1 MFRRVISGTVSLAL
15 AACLLLSPQA
25 VPAAGA
31 ASFKDTESHW
41 SGQAV
46 EKSHALELM
55 KGYPGEVFKPE
66 DPVTRLE
73 AIAIIIRAMGL
84 EEEARTVDY
93 KNSGITLPAG
103 MFWGQGHLVVAA
115 QKGLLHKDYVGHL
128 LFSHPIPRQE
138 VATLV
143 AVALRDKLKVKG
155 DPQKL
160 SYTDT
165 AEISPTYL
173 PYVADVTQNNI
184 MQGIENNQ
192 FGPSQIMKR
201 GQMAALM
208 VRTVQEDWFSYGSER
223 IISGSIS
230 TLDSTAGVISITM
243 ADGTRISRLIDTKA
257 VFFRNSKPSSIAGFK
272 TGDRVT
278 AILGS
283 NDKVKHLESPG
294 KAAGSTGMT
303 AETEI
308 AGKIVDRSVTG
319 DSSLKLRNIDFKETV
334 YPLARVVTITDG
346 TGAGGISDL
355 ADGTHVIVRVNNNS
369 IHYVKILQPDEVTG
383 EINSIIPGYF
393 TVKTDYGNS
402 RIFSVNTAGMKIA
415 RGESRL
421 EFSELKNGDRVKVTA
436 VSGEAREITLITFN
450 PDKTEIRS
458 IDPFYRLIALTD
470 DNFIRKEFEVE
481 LRASIKKGAQPI
493 SINDL
498 KPGDIVGIKVGGNGK
513 IYEILMEDSSLPAV
527 YGTVTDVWLGSYP
540 RIYVNSIKYIMDHG
554 VPVTR
559 NGVSVSLRDIML
571 GTRVLTKVNNHSNVV
586 SVEIVDDKNITV
598 EGMVV
603 GTDLTG
609 KRITIEQSH
618 RLEFT
623 LPANRNYKIHDQ
635 TANYAG
641 STRLEDIKLGWG
653 VKLQLKNGG
662 IEEIRIV
669 SR

>member
-1 MFRRVISGTVSLAL
+1 MFRRVTNGAVSLVI

-31 ASFKDTESHW
+31 ASFKDTEGHW
-41 SGQAV
+41 SRQVV
-46 EKSHALELM
+46 EKSYALDLM

-115 QKGLLHKDYVGHL
+115 RKGLLHRDYVGQL
-128 LFSHPIPRQE
+128 LFGHPIPRQE

-143 AVALRDKLKVKG
+143 AVALRDKLKTKG

-160 SYTDT
+160 AYTDT

-184 MQGIENNQ
+184 MQGIENKQ
-192 FGPSQIMKR
+192 FGPNQIMKR

-208 VRTVQEDWFSYGSER
+208 VKTVQEGWFSYGSER
-223 IISGSIS
+223 IISGSVS
-230 TLDSTAGVISITM
+230 ALDSTAGVISITR
-243 ADGTRISRLIDTKA
+243 ADGSQIPRLIDTGA
-257 VFFRNSKPSSIAGFK
+257 VFFRDSKPSSLADFK
-272 TGDRVT
+272 TGDQVT
-278 AILGS
+278 AMLGS
-283 NDKVKHLESPG
+283 NSKVRHLESSVNT
-294 KAAGSTGMT
+294 AGSTDIP

-308 AGKIVDRSVTG
+308 TGKIVDRSVTG
-319 DSSLKLRNIDFKETV
+319 DSALKLRNTDFKETV
-334 YPLARVVTITDG
+334 YPLAQVVTITDG
-346 TGAGGISDL
+346 TGARGLSNL
-355 ADGTHVIVRVNNNS
+355 TDGTYVRVRVNNNS
-369 IHYVKILQPDEVTG
+369 IHYIKILQSEEVTG
-383 EINSIIPGYF
+383 EVNSILSGYF
-393 TVKTDYGNS
+393 TVKTDFGNS
-402 RIFSVNTAGMKIA
+402 RIFSVRPDDQKIV
-415 RGESRL
+415 RGDSRL
-421 EFSELKNGDRVKVTA
+421 EFTDLKNGDRVKVTA

-450 PDKTEIRS
+450 PDKAEIRAV
-458 IDPFYRLIALTD
+458 DPFYRLIALTD
-470 DNFIRKEFEVE
+470 DNSIRKEFEVE
-481 LRASIKKGAQPI
+481 LRASIRKGTRQI
-493 SINDL
+493 SLNDL
-498 KPGDIVGIKVGGNGK
+498 KPGDSVSIKVGGGGK
-513 IYEILMEDSSLPAV
+513 VYDIYMEDSSLPTV
-527 YGTVTDVWLGSYP
+527 YGTVTDVWVGSYP
-540 RIYVNSIKYIMDHG
+540 RIYVDSIKHVIEPG

-559 NGVSVSLRDIML
+559 NGASVSLRDIML
-571 GTRVLTKVNNHSNVV
+571 GTRVKIRVNDYNNVV

-598 EGMVV
+598 EGIVA
-603 GTDLTG
+603 GTNLTG

-623 LPANRNYKIHDQ
+623 LPVNSNYKIYDQ
-635 TANYAG
+635 TVSYTN
-641 STRLEDIKLGWG
+641 STRLEDIRRGWG
-653 VKLQLKNGG
+653 VKLRLNNGG